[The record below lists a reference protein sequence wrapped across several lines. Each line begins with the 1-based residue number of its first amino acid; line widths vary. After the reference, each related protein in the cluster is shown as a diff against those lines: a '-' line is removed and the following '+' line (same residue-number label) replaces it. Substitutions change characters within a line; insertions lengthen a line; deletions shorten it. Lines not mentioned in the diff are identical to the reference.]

1 MTTATATIVSPRS
14 IAASVGIVVCIAAF
28 AAPVSGSVFA
38 GDEAP
43 PPVDQ
48 QVLDEIAALAPPPET
63 DEFSKDD
70 GQALYDQVSALAA
83 QLPADA
89 SDDSSSL
96 TGPCGGVAFSYDGDG
111 ELIDAAYDAGD
122 DAPPQDLVDGGQ
134 AFTKSNP
141 FVVDS
146 SGRVIYFGSTGGDGP
161 VDHTYELNV
170 AGIEVA
176 SGGDPNSVGN
186 NRNAG
191 VIDMDEELPFPM
203 SFKTSA
209 SGSMQSANLAE
220 CTGEGYVEIRGNGLL
235 SVAGIVGIVAL
246 LAGLIGILFNA
257 RPATT
262 WKG

>member
-1 MTTATATIVSPRS
+1 MATMWITSPRTMG
-14 IAASVGIVVCIAAF
+14 ALLCAAAF
-28 AAPVSGSVFA
+28 FGAFSGAAFA

-48 QVLDEIAALAPPPET
+48 QVLDQIAALAPPA
-63 DEFSKDD
+63 DIDDLSKDD
-70 GQALYDQVSALAA
+70 GQALYEQVSGLAA

-89 SDDSSSL
+89 SDGSSSL

-111 ELIDAAYDAGD
+111 ALIDAAYDAGD

-146 SGRVIYFGSTGGDGP
+146 AGHVIYYGSTGGDGP
-161 VDHTYELNV
+161 VDHTYELSV
-170 AGIEVA
+170 MGVKVA
-176 SGGDPNSVGN
+176 SGGDPNSLGN

-191 VIDMDEELPFPM
+191 VIDMAEEVPFPL

-209 SGSMQSANLAE
+209 SGWMKSANLAE
-220 CTGEGYVEIRGNGLL
+220 CTGEGYVEIHGNGLL
-235 SVAGIVGIVAL
+235 SVAGIVGMVAL